1 MKFFFFSFLNFNNNN
16 NNKIDRLADDDEQI
30 RNER

>member
-1 MKFFFFSFLNFNNNN
+1 MKFFFFSFLNFNN